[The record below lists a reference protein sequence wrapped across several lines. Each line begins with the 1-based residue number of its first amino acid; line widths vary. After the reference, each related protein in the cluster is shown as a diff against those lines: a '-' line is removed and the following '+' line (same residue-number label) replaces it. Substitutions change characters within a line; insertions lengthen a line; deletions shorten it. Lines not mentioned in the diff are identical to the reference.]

1 MEHLKCDLNGW
12 RQSCA
17 ADIVGLKTEFECT
30 LIQEHCKNLQVN
42 NYKNLCNPTAYATNL
57 RSGSSGDM
65 GTQTGSGD
73 YATNLRSGSSG
84 DMGTQTGSGDSGA
97 VTSSTSIF
105 ALLTSVVTAFVMWL

>member
-17 ADIVGLKTEFECT
+17 ADIVGIKTEFECT

-73 YATNLRSGSSG
+73 
-84 DMGTQTGSGDSGA
+84 SGA
-97 VTSSTSIF
+97 VTSTTSIF
-105 ALLTSVVTAFVMWL
+105 ALLTSVVTAFVMLV